1 MKSFDL
7 VKEFTDDELRLVTK
21 ELNKVSGNSAPAT
34 VKMSK
39 NLKRL
44 FDSEKT
50 KDNYWSDQYDY
61 VYRALRF
68 EIVDRFLESVM
79 IKK

>member
-1 MKSFDL
+1 MTSFDL

-21 ELNKVSGNSAPAT
+21 ELIIVSGNPAPAT

-39 NLKRL
+39 SLKKL
-44 FDSEKT
+44 FESEKT
-50 KDNYWSDQYDY
+50 KTNYWSDQYDY

-68 EIVDRFLESVM
+68 EIVNRFLNL
-79 IKK
+79 K